1 LQGEGVLQAGRL
13 AKGKAPVTSSN
24 CATCGGP
31 LQQGF
36 FGGVGECSRCNE
48 PRIRPGDGAGWQSL
62 LAAPLLASVCTIA
75 FYSLGPFLL
84 LRDTHLYHL
93 FCGHGWIPYALVVM
107 FFCGFAILILK
118 LPALS
123 REFSAFDLQLLPEE
137 TDRVIEAADAQ
148 KILSRIGRL
157 APRQRSLLLV
167 LRIRQALLRLNQL
180 GTAEKLDDLLRYRA
194 DADIAAIDSSYAAPK
209 FIIWAIPVLGFV
221 GTVLGISNGVQA
233 FSTLIQNAAD
243 IEGLRESLK
252 GVTYGLGQAFETTM
266 LALCMSLI
274 LMFVMSLIQ
283 RREDRLLACL
293 DDYCMENLLHRIR
306 THNQEIVGLT
316 RAVRELVERLQ
327 PVPTATPRDGSS
339 ASQKSAGSGVK

>member
-1 LQGEGVLQAGRL
+1 M
-13 AKGKAPVTSSN
+13 SSLN
-24 CATCGGP
+24 CSICGSP
-31 LQQGF
+31 LQPGF
-36 FGGVGECSRCNE
+36 FGNAGECPKCNE
-48 PRIRPGDGAGWQSL
+48 PKIRPGQSSGWAPL
-62 LAAPLLASVCTIA
+62 LAAPLLAGVCTVA
-75 FYSLGPFLL
+75 FYGLGPFLL

-93 FCGHGWIPYALVVM
+93 FCGHGWIPYALVIM
-107 FFCGFAILILK
+107 FFCGFSILMLK
-118 LPALS
+118 LPAIG
-123 REFSAFDLQLLPEE
+123 REFSAFDLQLLPEDA
-137 TDRVIEAADAQ
+137 DRVIEAADSQ
-148 KILSRIGRL
+148 KILSRISRL
-157 APRQRSLLLV
+157 THRQRSLLLV

-233 FSTLIQNAAD
+233 FSTLIQNASD

-293 DDYCMENLLHRIR
+293 DDYCMENLLHRVR
-306 THNQEIVGLT
+306 VAPSETHNSEIAALT
-316 RAVRELVERLQ
+316 RVLTEFMERSEQMRGTRE
-327 PVPTATPRDGSS
+327 S
-339 ASQKSAGSGVK
+339 APPKAASGVASPAPKASESRAK